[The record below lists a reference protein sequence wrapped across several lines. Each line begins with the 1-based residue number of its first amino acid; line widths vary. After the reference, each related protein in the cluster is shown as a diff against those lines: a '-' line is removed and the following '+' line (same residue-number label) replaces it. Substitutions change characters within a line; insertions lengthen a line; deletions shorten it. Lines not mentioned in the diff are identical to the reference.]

1 MRSTGETQ
9 PHRVWLISEVT
20 TMSDVILSIVIF
32 HSLCAM
38 ALMGSVSLAAL
49 FRGRLVAPA
58 RRLPVIA
65 RAPLAATR
73 ALPAPLPTYETL
85 PAAA

>member
-1 MRSTGETQ
+1 MATAGETQ
-9 PHRVWLISEVT
+9 PHSVWLISEVT

-32 HSLCAM
+32 HSLCALSLIG
-38 ALMGSVSLAAL
+38 AVSLAA
-49 FRGRLVAPA
+49 FFGKRRPVPT

-65 RAPLAATR
+65 RAHFAAPK
-73 ALPAPLPTYETL
+73 AVPAPLPAYDAL